1 MPIFILF
8 VGILL
13 VVVGINNKLP
23 ELTSLLKED
32 FKPSDGQAPF
42 QVWIIAIFVTGS
54 LGYIRA
60 VRPVANAFLV
70 LIIVALLLS
79 NKGFFAQ
86 FNNALSG
93 GDSRKLG
100 QVPDNFWNKDELK

>member
-23 ELTSLLKED
+23 ELTGLLKDD
-32 FKPSDGQAPF
+32 FKSKDNSPPF
-42 QVWIIAIFVTGS
+42 QVWILAIFVTGS

-70 LIIVALLLS
+70 LIIVVLLLS

-86 FNNALSG
+86 FSTALG
-93 GDSRKLG
+93 GDGGRKLG
-100 QVPDNFWNKDELK
+100 EVPDGFWNKDVLK